1 MKVLLLNVGEGL
13 FYVDGLLGCF
23 ARQGGDEKR
32 WRFLGNNARKIWCD
46 SRKTLLL
53 HHEKSR
59 SGAEVARQAH
69 NLEVMGSNPV
79 SATKA
84 IRLLPDEEVA

>member
-1 MKVLLLNVGEGL
+1 MP
-13 FYVDGLLGCF
+13 YATGCV
-23 ARQGGDEKR
+23 AGNGGNLEITCR
-32 WRFLGNNARKIWCD
+32 NNARKIWCN

-84 IRLLPDEEVA
+84 IRLLSDEEVA

>member
-13 FYVDGLLGCF
+13 FLLAALLDALCD
-23 ARQGGDEKR
+23 RVRGGKR
-32 WRFLGNNARKIWCD
+32 WKFRNNARKIWCN

-84 IRLLPDEEVA
+84 IRLLPDEEVV